1 MRGLFLTLSVTLG
14 ATSVVAQGTAVHHAD
29 LSFAPQS
36 GIAVSETSVDRRAV
50 DQAAWEFTQE
60 LDTPEAYQAYLDA
73 FPDGQF
79 RALAQAELT
88 GAPADTPSEV
98 EPEQHLA
105 DEVRAA
111 PTLTLVTPLVES
123 CEVCPQVV
131 RIPGG
136 ETLLGSD
143 RGGAEGPETP
153 QTIAPFLLSTTE
165 ITVGEL
171 RRFEDAT
178 GRQTTRSCFVWTEAG
193 RLRSRNGAYWGAP
206 GFDVTDAHPAACLSW
221 DDAQDYVA
229 WLNAEDA
236 RGGWRLP
243 SEAEFEF
250 AARAGKR
257 TDYPWPGGAE
267 ALCARA
273 NGAGAESR
281 FRHRNT
287 TCDDG
292 TEPPVP
298 AGTFP
303 INPFGL
309 SHMIGNLWELTED
322 CWNGSHRGASTDG
335 AARTTG
341 TCSSRVLRGGSWDD
355 PADNLRS
362 AYRVGIPKTRR
373 QANVGFRVA
382 RDIN

>member
-1 MRGLFLTLSVTLG
+1 MRNLLLTFCLVLGSDAASAQG
-14 ATSVVAQGTAVHHAD
+14 ATSHRPFLIHTPTHE
-29 LSFAPQS
+29 LR
-36 GIAVSETSVDRRAV
+36 VSDPSIDRRAV
-50 DQAAWEFTQE
+50 DQAAWEFAQE
-60 LDTPEAYQAYLDA
+60 LGTSEAYQAYLDA
-73 FPDGQF
+73 FPSGQF

-88 GAPADTPSEV
+88 GVSLDLDSTNTDGDTP
-98 EPEQHLA
+98 
-105 DEVRAA
+105 DTGRAA

-123 CEVCPQVV
+123 CAVCPRVV

-136 ETLLGSD
+136 ETLIGSD
-143 RGGAEGPETP
+143 RGGAEGPVTS
-153 QTIAPFLLSTTE
+153 QVIAPFWLSASE

-178 GRQTTRSCFVWTEAG
+178 GREITRSCFVWTESG
-193 RLRSRNGAYWGAP
+193 RLRSRDGAYWGAP
-206 GFDVTDAHPAACLSW
+206 GFDVTDTHPAACLSW
-221 DDAQDYVA
+221 DDAQDYID
-229 WLNAEDA
+229 WLNAEDP

-243 SEAEFEF
+243 TEGEFEF

-287 TCDDG
+287 ACDDG

-309 SHMIGNLWELTED
+309 SHMIGNLWEWTED
-322 CWNGSHRGASTDG
+322 CWNGSHRGAAPDG
-335 AARTTG
+335 SARTSG

-382 RDIN
+382 RDID